1 MVKSSV
7 QVSAVLKMT
16 ASLLRLGYNYSL
28 QLVCTLMRTYPLLWC
43 NYIQQTKKDVLQGV
57 TGQLLPGEVTAVMG
71 PSGSGKT
78 TLLNTLCGKAY
89 YGVISTLG
97 FGVACFIYSIDFA
110 LKTSHHVVFLFKLL
124 KLINN
129 YQVKTKKITTVKEV
143 WIPGLN

>member
-89 YGVISTLG
+89 YGVISTLV
-97 FGVACFIYSIDFA
+97 FGVACFIYSIDFCVEDQ
-110 LKTSHHVVFLFKLL
+110 SPCGFL
-124 KLINN
+124 I
-129 YQVKTKKITTVKEV
+129 QISQTH
-143 WIPGLN
+143 